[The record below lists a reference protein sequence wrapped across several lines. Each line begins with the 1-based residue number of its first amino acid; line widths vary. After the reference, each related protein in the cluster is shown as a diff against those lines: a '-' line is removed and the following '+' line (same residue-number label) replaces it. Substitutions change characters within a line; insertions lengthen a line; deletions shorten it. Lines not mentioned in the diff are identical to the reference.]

1 LEAVALM
8 LVNPLAHLESPS
20 LSASAGLEIPAYEL
34 KFLLTEAQAREVE
47 ERARRQMFS
56 DPHADPAVGN
66 AYRITSLYCDTP
78 AFDVFHRLSPFQRR
92 KHRLRRYGQAP
103 WVFLERKIKWG
114 DRVKKRRT
122 MIPDGELSILVQ
134 PPQPDRAPA
143 PPNGLDGVAWPGH
156 WFHRH
161 LAMRQLAPVCRIAY
175 ERVALVGEAAEG
187 PLRLTFDR
195 HIRGQMHRDWN
206 LDDDGAGMALF
217 TDQVICEF
225 KYRGML
231 PALFKEIILA
241 ARLTPGP
248 VSKYRAFLRASGFVD
263 TRRAADA

>member
-1 LEAVALM
+1 LEIDVFM

-20 LSASAGLEIPAYEL
+20 LSASTGLEVPAFEL
-34 KFLLTEAQAREVE
+34 KFLLTEAQARDVE
-47 ERARRQMFS
+47 ERARRHMFS
-56 DPHADPAVGN
+56 DPHADPALDN

-78 AFDVFHRLSPFQRR
+78 ALDVFHRLAPFQRR
-92 KHRLRRYGQAP
+92 KHRLRRYGQTP
-103 WVFLERKIKWG
+103 WIFLERKIKWG

-122 MIPDGELSILVQ
+122 MIPDADLTILIQ
-134 PPQPDRAPA
+134 PPQPDRSPTALS
-143 PPNGLDGVAWPGH
+143 GLDGAAWPGH

-195 HIRGQMHRDWN
+195 HIRGLMRRDWN
-206 LDDDGAGMALF
+206 LDDDGAGMPLL

-225 KYRGML
+225 KYRALL
-231 PALFKEIILA
+231 PSLFKEIILA

-248 VSKYRAFLRASGFVD
+248 VSKYRTFLRASGLID
-263 TRRAADA
+263 NRRAIDA